1 MKLIKSVSRWS
12 SIVRSLRFLFK
23 VLIMNSSRFVPVESV
38 YVSKLES
45 RESAGDVPLSDTV
58 DP

>member
-1 MKLIKSVSRWS
+1 MKLIKSVSRCS
-12 SIVRSLRFLFK
+12 SIVQSLRFLFN
-23 VLIMNSSRFVPVESV
+23 VFIMNSSRFVPVESV

-45 RESAGDVPLSDTV
+45 LDRAGDVPLSDTV

>member
-1 MKLIKSVSRWS
+1 M
-12 SIVRSLRFLFK
+12 
-23 VLIMNSSRFVPVESV
+23 MNSSRFVPVESV

-45 RESAGDVPLSDTV
+45 LDRTGEVPLSDTV

>member
-1 MKLIKSVSRWS
+1 M
-12 SIVRSLRFLFK
+12 VRSLRFLFK
-23 VLIMNSSRFVPVESV
+23 VFMMNSSRFVPVESV

-45 RESAGDVPLSDTV
+45 RDSAGDVPLSDTV